1 MCYSVLQ
8 AASKSTEYAGS
19 QTACV
24 PGAER
29 VRNGGAGE
37 SCFCLEAGVWASGFW
52 GGITSYGFLCFIDVS
67 FFLKKLQSALGSSV
81 CEGAFCLCSVQ
92 STLYR
97 RIDPNDPRC
106 RKLCQQGSCWT
117 FRLVRSYP
125 RQPYRSQSSM
135 IRSQSWRVISVRS
148 SWSEYSYGRV
158 HISRTASGY
167 HRVIPQ
173 WIHIVDIG
181 DIEITYESMQ
191 RVCTYFDMLSD
202 HTWCTEYTE

>member
-1 MCYSVLQ
+1 MLLSGGRSL
-8 AASKSTEYAGS
+8 GLWFL
-19 QTACV
+19 
-24 PGAER
+24 
-29 VRNGGAGE
+29 GGASHHMG
-37 SCFCLEAGVWASGFW
+37 FCVSS
-52 GGITSYGFLCFIDVS
+52 TSV
-67 FFLKKLQSALGSSV
+67 FFFKLQSALGSSV

-148 SWSEYSYGRV
+148 SCSEYSYGRV

-181 DIEITYESMQ
+181 DIEITYEYVQ
-191 RVCTYFDMLSD
+191 RVCTYFGMLND
-202 HTWCTEYTE
+202 HTWSTEYTE